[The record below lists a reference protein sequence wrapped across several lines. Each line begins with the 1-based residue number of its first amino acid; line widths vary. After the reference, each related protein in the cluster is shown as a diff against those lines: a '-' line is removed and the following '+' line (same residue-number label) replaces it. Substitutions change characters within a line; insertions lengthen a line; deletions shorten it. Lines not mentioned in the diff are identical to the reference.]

1 MYVHEIYDV
10 LLWREIRVI
19 GEKENIYN
27 NIPLNRRET
36 VIPIEV
42 VDKVAVFQR
51 KEEKD
56 WKE

>member
-1 MYVHEIYDV
+1 MMCCCK
-10 LLWREIRVI
+10 RKIRVI

-56 WKE
+56 